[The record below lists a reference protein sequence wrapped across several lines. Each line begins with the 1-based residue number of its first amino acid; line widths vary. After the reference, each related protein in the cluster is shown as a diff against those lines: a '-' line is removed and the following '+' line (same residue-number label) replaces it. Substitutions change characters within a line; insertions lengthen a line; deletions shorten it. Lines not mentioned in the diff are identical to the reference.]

1 MDKIAPL
8 PLDLIKRYAAWKSG
22 DFKASETEFQRL
34 VEEGQSPVAM
44 VISCCDSRVHPN
56 QMFMTEAGQFFVHRN
71 IANLVPP
78 FAPSQNFHGTSAAL
92 EYAIQVLEVPHL
104 IIMGHSQCGGVKG
117 CHDMCAGYA
126 PELLE
131 NSSFVGR
138 WLDILSPSYGY
149 IAEIEDDE
157 ERLRAFEKRAVVT
170 SLQNLLT
177 FPFVRKKREAGKLAL
192 HGLWTDI
199 ATGVMEFYNPNA
211 QEFEPVSVEVI

>member
-8 PLDLIKRYAAWKSG
+8 PADLVARYAAWKSG
-22 DFKASETEFQRL
+22 DFKSSEAEFQRL

-78 FAPSQNFHGTSAAL
+78 FAPSQNFHGTSAAV
-92 EYAIQVLEVPHL
+92 EYAVQVLEVPHL

-117 CHDMCAGYA
+117 CHDMCAGHA

-149 IAEIEDDE
+149 IADIKDEDA
-157 ERLRAFEKRAVVT
+157 RLRAFEKRAVVT

-199 ATGVMEFYNPNA
+199 ATGAMEFYNPETQA
-211 QEFEPVSVEVI
+211 FEPVPV